1 MTMNSALRNMAK
13 TSIYG
18 AGTKA
23 TAMSIEYKEY
33 ILELNANTFEM
44 WTGDRKYRL
53 TSSRYA
59 QRHDGGAL
67 AQTVVR
73 LLKKR
78 SIWAGGENLKGITI
92 VIKYRRDVPEEIVDS
107 IEEALSMEGFKTTE
121 INKPEVGFENRASNR
136 RIKNA
141 GDSGSVYEVTLNPVQ
156 WEILIDGE
164 VVGIEDGTSDSF
176 GEALTAFK
184 ANAEAE
190 GDSVVFE
197 YADGESTN
205 DNSTMSVGALEARMK
220 EINTGAKNRAGNK
233 QKVSKDPW
241 KNRKSFSLNLNKG

>member
-1 MTMNSALRNMAK
+1 MTMNSSLKNMAK

-18 AGTKA
+18 EGTKA

-59 QRHDGGAL
+59 QKHDGGAL

-78 SIWAGGENLKGITI
+78 SVWAGGEDLKGITI

-121 INKPEVGFENRASNR
+121 INKPDVGFENRASNR
-136 RIKNA
+136 RVKNQETPTELVLEKGIVRA
-141 GDSGSVYEVTLNPVQ
+141 YFTNGDASLTKTTEIDNIETLRDM
-156 WEILIDGE
+156 LD
-164 VVGIEDGTSDSF
+164 
-176 GEALTAFK
+176 
-184 ANAEAE
+184 
-190 GDSVVFE
+190 
-197 YADGESTN
+197 
-205 DNSTMSVGALEARMK
+205 
-220 EINTGAKNRAGNK
+220 RAGVEMEDEGAAFAFIDSSEFDQDTFQLVPKMSESQNK